1 MNILNDFTISFSS
14 IGIILSIIIR
24 IITSIILLWL
34 VIPLQIKQAQV
45 KNGLKTLRKAL
56 LLSGLLLFLINT
68 VGLIIIV
75 IRPIANSA
83 TVKLVIDIASIINSI
98 GFFSLG
104 ILWFLIYKQQF
115 TDKNIKLHEKVEK
128 QEKKDD
134 IAQAKVD
141 KKALKA

>member
-1 MNILNDFTISFSS
+1 MNILNDFTISFSN

-56 LLSGLLLFLINT
+56 LLSGLLLFLIDT

-83 TVKLVIDIASIINSI
+83 TIKLVIDIASIINSI
-98 GFFSLG
+98 GLFSLG

-128 QEKKDD
+128 RKKKDD

>member
-1 MNILNDFTISFSS
+1 MNILNDFTISFSN

-56 LLSGLLLFLINT
+56 LLSGLLLFLIDT

-83 TVKLVIDIASIINSI
+83 TIKLVIDIASIINSI
-98 GFFSLG
+98 GLFSLG

-128 QEKKDD
+128 REKKDD